1 MKFKELFQE
10 TKPVL
15 GMIHLNS
22 SQDMTTLELAKWEI
36 EIYLRNGIY
45 PLIENYFG
53 SDEDC
58 KTVLKWISEAHPDA
72 IYGLNILGDHH
83 KAFELAKQYS
93 AKFIQ
98 IDSVCGHLKPAHD
111 AEYEQE
117 LAETRRQHDCVL
129 LGGVR
134 FKYQAVRS
142 GRSVEEDLRIGMHRC
157 DAIVCTG
164 EGTGLATPM
173 QKVSDF
179 KDVVG
184 DFPVV
189 VGAGVTLETAKETA
203 GKSDGAI
210 VGSWFKVGHDASGV
224 VNEQYVEEFMKLW
237 GSVPFSVSEVC

>member
-1 MKFKELFQE
+1 MKYNDLFHE
-10 TKPVL
+10 EKPVF
-15 GMIHLNS
+15 GMLHLS
-22 SQDMTTLELAKWEI
+22 APQGMTMLELAKQEI
-36 EIYLRNGIY
+36 EIYLNNCIY

-53 SDEDC
+53 STEDC
-58 KTVLKWISEAHPDA
+58 EKVLEWISEAHPDA
-72 IYGLNILGDHH
+72 IYGVNILGDYH
-83 KAFELAKQYS
+83 KAFELAKRYH
-93 AKFIQ
+93 ARFIQ
-98 IDSVCGHLKPAHD
+98 IDSVCGHLSPSHD
-111 AEYEQE
+111 DKYEKD
-117 LAETRRQHDCVL
+117 LAEVRRSYDCVL

-142 GRSVEEDLRIGMHRC
+142 GRSVEEDLRIGMRRC

-173 QKVSDF
+173 QKLSDF

-210 VGSWFKVGHDASGV
+210 VGSWFKDRHDASGV
-224 VNEQYVEEFMKLW
+224 VNEQYVEKFMKTW
-237 GSVPFSVSEVC
+237 NG